1 MVTRSVGSQNRW
13 AGVSFAA
20 GLPALSLLTSAE
32 ALAHS
37 LLFATL
43 LTVANG
49 SGGGVSQTLRWGQPW
64 LLLPPLTTTCLALA
78 VTAGVRGSILF
89 PMGWF
94 SFSLFQDEDLKIFHS
109 IIGYP
114 ISHANQPML
123 SLWEVGGRPQT
134 WNHTSFALPLKN
146 QDFGGR
152 ERRSKTWF

>member
-1 MVTRSVGSQNRW
+1 M
-13 AGVSFAA
+13 
-20 GLPALSLLTSAE
+20 AL
-32 ALAHS
+32 
-37 LLFATL
+37 
-43 LTVANG
+43 
-49 SGGGVSQTLRWGQPW
+49 GGRSQTLRWGQPW

-146 QDFGGR
+146 QEFGGR
-152 ERRSKTWF
+152 ERRSKALVLGLDAGMRAKGRTWCVGEMGMGGGGLSLAGPIDSLSLE